1 MEFHT
6 STNISSPLPHIEKRK
21 TKIEKAKWEMT
32 KIKNSTRTRSMMLV
46 FLLINKFRAPNLLG
60 YILDGKKIVQAS
72 LIRLLKVM
80 LNGE

>member
-1 MEFHT
+1 
-6 STNISSPLPHIEKRK
+6 
-21 TKIEKAKWEMT
+21 MT